1 MLACAGTA
9 GPPAVTGG
17 LSDIC
22 ILDSSHEAPDVLKLS
37 RRLGSLAPVAFGIS
51 EVTYL
56 RRALNKRVYRERAF
70 YYRLLIVA
78 APVK

>member
-22 ILDSSHEAPDVLKLS
+22 ILHSSHEAPDVLKLS
-37 RRLGSLAPVAFGIS
+37 VRLGSLAPVAFGIS
-51 EVTYL
+51 EVTYF
-56 RRALNKRVYRERAF
+56 K
-70 YYRLLIVA
+70 
-78 APVK
+78 